1 MALSEW
7 ESCRPVYETLRSL
20 SSSMLAQVSGA
31 AESPAGVA
39 DLRLLFQQLQAQ
51 FQQQVLPLDT
61 SRLEGALPPGI
72 ASQIAPQLPSLH
84 TEMAKQLRLLNMDL
98 MFLQTA
104 RQPETA
110 RQRTEQMG
118 DRLRLLM
125 RYCDAVLGEEA

>member
-7 ESCRPVYETLRSL
+7 ETYRPVYEALRSL
-20 SSSMLAQVSGA
+20 SSSMLAQVSGDGA
-31 AESPAGVA
+31 APTGVA
-39 DLRLLFQQLQAQ
+39 DLRSLFDRLQTQ
-51 FQQQVLPLDT
+51 FQQQVLTLDL
-61 SRLEGALPPGI
+61 SRLEGAI
-72 ASQIAPQLPSLH
+72 AAQVTSLH

-104 RQPETA
+104 RRPETA
-110 RQRTEQMG
+110 RQRAEQMG

>member
-39 DLRLLFQQLQAQ
+39 DLRLLFQQLQTQ
-51 FQQQVLPLDT
+51 FQQQVLTLDT
-61 SRLEGALPPGI
+61 SRLEGAI
-72 ASQIAPQLPSLH
+72 PSLH

>member
-7 ESCRPVYETLRSL
+7 QAYRPVYEALRSL
-20 SSSMLAQVSGA
+20 SSSMLAQVSGDGA
-31 AESPAGVA
+31 APTGVA
-39 DLRLLFQQLQAQ
+39 DLRSLFNRLQTQ
-51 FQQQVLPLDT
+51 FQQQVLTLDL
-61 SRLEGALPPGI
+61 SGLEGAI
-72 ASQIAPQLPSLH
+72 AAQVTSLH

-104 RQPETA
+104 RQPETV
-110 RQRTEQMG
+110 RQRTEQIG